1 METVICYKTKD
12 GKIFQEAKEAT
23 IHEAE
28 YNFKKAL
35 YELGSL
41 YDNDMIDN
49 IFNDWKDIYEIMTKY
64 KKYKGEED

>member
-41 YDNDMIDN
+41 YDYDMIDN
-49 IFNDWKDIYEIMTKY
+49 IFNDWEDIYEIMTKY
-64 KKYKGEED
+64 KKIK